1 MNVEQAL
8 VILDTAL
15 RQNFLN
21 NVEELVFRQAWDDQ
35 TYAEMAATSGY
46 DANYLKD
53 VGSKLWK
60 LLSKALGETVTKSNF
75 RSVLR
80 RQLQHPQLVAILLA
94 PSTGTEESYANSQNT
109 KTDLLSG
116 LQNRIM
122 ICPTCKST
130 LHQQ

>member
-1 MNVEQAL
+1 MNIEQAL
-8 VILDTAL
+8 VILDTTL

-21 NVEELVFRQAWDDQ
+21 NVEELVFRQAWDDR

-53 VGSKLWK
+53 VGAKLWK

-94 PSTGTEESYANSQNT
+94 ASTETEQSHTNTQNT

-116 LQNRIM
+116 LQNRMM

-130 LHQQ
+130 LYHQ

>member
-15 RQNFLN
+15 PQNFLN
-21 NVEELVFRQAWDDQ
+21 NVEELVFRQAWDDR
-35 TYAEMAATSGY
+35 TYAEMAATAGY

-80 RQLQHPQLVAILLA
+80 RQLQHPQLVVILLA
-94 PSTGTEESYANSQNT
+94 ASTDAEESHVNSQNT
-109 KTDLLSG
+109 KTDLFSG

-130 LHQQ
+130 LYQQ

>member
-1 MNVEQAL
+1 MNIEQAL
-8 VILDTAL
+8 VFLDTAL
-15 RQNFLN
+15 TQKVLN
-21 NVEELVFRQAWDDQ
+21 NVEELVFRQAWDDR
-35 TYAEMAATSGY
+35 TYAEMADTSGY

-80 RQLQHPQLVAILLA
+80 RQLQHPQLVAIVLTAL
-94 PSTGTEESYANSQNT
+94 TDTEDSHVNSQNT
-109 KTDLLSG
+109 KTDLLSR
-116 LQNRIM
+116 LQNKTM

-130 LHQQ
+130 LRQQ